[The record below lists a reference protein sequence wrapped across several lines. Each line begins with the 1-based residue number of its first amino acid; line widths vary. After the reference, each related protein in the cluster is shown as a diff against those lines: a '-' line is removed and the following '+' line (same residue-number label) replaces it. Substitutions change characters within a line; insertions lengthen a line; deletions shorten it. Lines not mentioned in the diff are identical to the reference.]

1 MIDVAERN
9 ALKKLATNKQT
20 IFLIILAVVFSPAVI
35 GICYCLF
42 KIGKLEDEKFKIM
55 IESIGLVLFAL
66 SLSLFAREIF
76 LYNIVSCISLKS
88 MK

>member
-9 ALKKLATNKQT
+9 ALKNWLP
-20 IFLIILAVVFSPAVI
+20 IS
-35 GICYCLF
+35 
-42 KIGKLEDEKFKIM
+42 KLEDEKFKIM

-76 LYNIVSCISLKS
+76 LYNIVNCISLKS